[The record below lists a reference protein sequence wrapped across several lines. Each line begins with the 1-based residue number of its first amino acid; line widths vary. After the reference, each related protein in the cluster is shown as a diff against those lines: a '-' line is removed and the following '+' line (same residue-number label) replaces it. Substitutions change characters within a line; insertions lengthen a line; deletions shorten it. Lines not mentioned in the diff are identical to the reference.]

1 MTEKLQQTIKEEVAK
16 LPKDAQ
22 DAINAFDWIKVTEE
36 IGKKYLLTDEET
48 NNFQVETLL
57 VLVGLTDPQ
66 FYPVSIENQVGT
78 TKDDAQ
84 KMSDEA
90 TEKIFIPIANAI
102 EENLK
107 KNLKNNNL
115 NPKQTINFILSG
127 GDYSAFI
134 EQGEKLPLSNP
145 SPSKTMMERGE
156 EVKAFNTPSLADIQ
170 ANIKKTNI

>member
-90 TEKIFIPIANAI
+90 TEKIFIPKIGRASCKI
-102 EENLK
+102 
-107 KNLKNNNL
+107 
-115 NPKQTINFILSG
+115 G
-127 GDYSAFI
+127 
-134 EQGEKLPLSNP
+134 
-145 SPSKTMMERGE
+145 R
-156 EVKAFNTPSLADIQ
+156 
-170 ANIKKTNI
+170 